1 MPDEMLAPRR
11 NDTLTP
17 ETLPRAER
25 PSPVLQR
32 LHALVAKGYRP
43 TLGVGDNIDSIVL
56 RHRARTPDL
65 VLHADG
71 VVEGLGG
78 RLPFYKRDLS
88 LGDPIGAGGD
98 DQQLR
103 FLQLLNAVPR
113 ASLRDRTRRFRH
125 RYVYLPLAMG
135 AIWMACIGLT
145 MLVLSNT

>member
-1 MPDEMLAPRR
+1 MAYHSIRHRVVVSIWEEGFAMFRVRL
-11 NDTLTP
+11 
-17 ETLPRAER
+17 
-25 PSPVLQR
+25 LQR

-135 AIWMACIGLT
+135 AIADLVVGL
-145 MLVLSNT
+145 VGVDEGRP